1 MRRYF
6 GGGVMNLISVS
17 ADRDYEVVIDID
29 WQKAL
34 EPNLVN
40 RGQVA
45 VIVSEAMRDRI
56 IGLPETEAQIHIFT
70 VPDSEAGKSF
80 ATYQKVLDWLGAAG
94 FTRNDLIVA
103 VGGGAVTDLSGF
115 VASSWLRGIDWVAV
129 PTTLA
134 AMVDAAVGGKTGI
147 NSEYG
152 KNLIGSFYS
161 PISVLVDLSWLETLS
176 DRDFAAGL
184 AEVLKSGFI
193 VDGQIVELLK
203 GKELAEIRADAALTL
218 ELISRTV
225 AVKAKVVS
233 GDFKESFDREILNY
247 GHTLGH
253 AIELHSKYA
262 LRHGEC
268 VSIGLVFAAN
278 LAKQIG
284 SLSDEVTSLHQEI
297 LRNLG
302 LPVTYES
309 RHWPE
314 LRANMTID
322 KKSRSGTLRFV
333 AISEIGKTLRIEGP
347 SESDLLAA
355 YERLS
360 S

>member
-1 MRRYF
+1 MT
-6 GGGVMNLISVS
+6 VNISVS
-17 ADRDYEVVIDID
+17 ADRTYDVIVDCN
-29 WQKAL
+29 WREAL
-34 EPNLVN
+34 TPLLSE

-45 VIVSEAMRDRI
+45 IIVSEAMADHI
-56 IGLPETEAQIHIFT
+56 TDLPDTDAQLHIFT

-80 ATYQKVLDWLGAAG
+80 ASFQKLLDWLGAAG
-94 FTRNDLIVA
+94 FTRNDLVVA

-152 KNLIGSFYS
+152 KNLIGSFSS
-161 PISVLVDLSWLETLS
+161 PISVLVDTSWLDSLS

-184 AEVLKSGFI
+184 AEVIKSGFI
-193 VDGQIVELLK
+193 ADRKIVDLLIDK
-203 GKELAEIRADAALTL
+203 DLTNVRHDKSLTL
-218 ELISRTV
+218 ELITRTV

-233 GDFKESFDREILNY
+233 GDFRESFDREILNY

-253 AIELHSKYA
+253 AIELQSRYS

-278 LAKQIG
+278 LANQVGI
-284 SLSDEVTSLHQEI
+284 LSDELTILHGQILAKLSLPI
-297 LRNLG
+297 
-302 LPVTYES
+302 TYDS
-309 RHWPE
+309 KYWPE
-314 LRANMTID
+314 LRAAMSID

-333 AISEIGKTLRIEGP
+333 AISEIGKTLRIEAP

-355 YERLS
+355 YERLCS
-360 S
+360 

>member
-1 MRRYF
+1 MI
-6 GGGVMNLISVS
+6 NISVS
-17 ADRDYEVVIDID
+17 ADRKYEVELDVN
-29 WQKAL
+29 WQNAIKPLLA
-34 EPNLVN
+34 N

-45 VIVSEAMRDRI
+45 IIVSEAMRERI
-56 IGLPETEAQIHIFT
+56 VGLPETDAQIHIFT

-94 FTRNDLIVA
+94 FTRNDLVIA

-161 PISVLVDLSWLETLS
+161 PISVLVDLTWLETLS

-193 VDGQIVELLK
+193 VDGVIVDLLK
-203 GKELAEIRADAALTL
+203 GKSVPEVRSDRALTL

-253 AIELHSKYA
+253 AIELHCKYS

-278 LAKQIG
+278 LANKTGI
-284 SLSDEVTSLHQEI
+284 LSDEITQIHLSI
-297 LRNLG
+297 LENLG
-302 LPVTYES
+302 LPTTYES
-309 RHWPE
+309 HHWPE
-314 LRANMTID
+314 LRANMAID

-333 AISEIGKTLRIEGP
+333 AISEIGKTLRIDAP
-347 SESDLLAA
+347 NESDLLAA

>member
-1 MRRYF
+1 M
-6 GGGVMNLISVS
+6 VNISVS
-17 ADRDYEVVIDID
+17 ADRNYDVVVDCN
-29 WQKAL
+29 WRQAL
-34 EPNLVN
+34 APFLAN

-45 VIVSEAMRDRI
+45 IIVSEAMANRLTD
-56 IGLPETEAQIHIFT
+56 LPDTDAQIHIFS

-80 ATYQKVLDWLGAAG
+80 ASYQKLLDWLGAAG

-103 VGGGAVTDLSGF
+103 VGGGAVTDISGF
-115 VASSWLRGIDWVAV
+115 VASSWLRGIDWIAV

-161 PISVLVDLSWLETLS
+161 PIAVLVDLSWLDTLS

-184 AEVLKSGFI
+184 AEVIKSGFI
-193 VDGQIVELLK
+193 ADDEIVDLLK
-203 GKELAEIRADAALTL
+203 VKNLEGVRQDRKLTL
-218 ELISRTV
+218 DLITRTV

-233 GDFKESFDREILNY
+233 GDFRESFDREILNY

-253 AIELHSKYA
+253 AIELHSKYS

-268 VSIGLVFAAN
+268 VAVGLVFAAN
-278 LAKQIG
+278 LANQLGI
-284 SLSDEVTSLHQEI
+284 LSDETTNLHSEI
-297 LRNLG
+297 LANLS
-302 LPVTYES
+302 LPVSYES
-309 RHWPE
+309 KFWPE
-314 LRANMTID
+314 LRAAMSID

-333 AISEIGKTLRIEGP
+333 AISQIGKTLRIEAP

>member
-1 MRRYF
+1 MKS
-6 GGGVMNLISVS
+6 ISVT
-17 ADRDYEVVIDID
+17 ADRDYEVVIDTD
-29 WQKAL
+29 WQKAV
-34 EPNLVN
+34 EPYLSN

-56 IGLPETEAQIHIFT
+56 VNLPVTDAQIHIFT

-80 ATYQKVLDWLGAAG
+80 ASYQKVLDWLGAAG

-161 PISVLVDLSWLETLS
+161 PISVLVDLSWLSTLS

-184 AEVLKSGFI
+184 AEVIKCGFI
-193 VDGQIVELLK
+193 VDTEIVELLK
-203 GKELAEIRADAALTL
+203 DRNLLDVRSDRALTL
-218 ELISRTV
+218 ELITRSI

-278 LAKQIG
+278 LANESGILADQATDLHKKI
-284 SLSDEVTSLHQEI
+284 LS
-297 LRNLG
+297 NLG
-302 LPVTYES
+302 LPTSYES

-314 LRANMTID
+314 LRANMAID

-333 AISEIGKTLRIEGP
+333 AISEIGKTLRIEAP

-355 YERLS
+355 YERLYS
-360 S
+360 

>member
-1 MRRYF
+1 MS
-6 GGGVMNLISVS
+6 NISVS
-17 ADRDYEVVIDID
+17 ADRKYEVEIDIN
-29 WQKAL
+29 WQNAIK
-34 EPNLVN
+34 PFLVN

-45 VIVSEAMRDRI
+45 IIVSEAMRDRI
-56 IGLPETEAQIHIFT
+56 VGLPETDAQIHIFT

-94 FTRNDLIVA
+94 FTRNDLVIA

-161 PISVLVDLSWLETLS
+161 PISVLVDLTWLETLS

-193 VDGQIVELLK
+193 VDGVIVDLLN
-203 GKELAEIRADAALTL
+203 GKSVPEIRSDRALTL

-253 AIELHSKYA
+253 AIELHCKYS

-278 LAKQIG
+278 LANQTGI
-284 SLSDEVTSLHQEI
+284 LSDEITQIHLSI
-297 LRNLG
+297 LENLG
-302 LPVTYES
+302 LPTTYES
-309 RHWPE
+309 HHWPE
-314 LRANMTID
+314 LRANMAID

-333 AISEIGKTLRIEGP
+333 AISEIGKTLRIETP

>member
-1 MRRYF
+1 MKSIA
-6 GGGVMNLISVS
+6 VT
-17 ADRDYEVVIDID
+17 ADRDYKVLIDIN
-29 WQKAL
+29 WQSAL
-34 EPNLVN
+34 EPLLGS
-40 RGQVA
+40 RGQIA
-45 VIVSEAMRDRI
+45 VIVSETMRDRI
-56 IGLPETEAQIHIFT
+56 INLPSTDSQIHIFT

-94 FTRNDLIVA
+94 FTRNDLVVA

-115 VASSWLRGIDWVAV
+115 VASSWLRGIEWVAV

-161 PISVLVDLSWLETLS
+161 PVSVLVDLTWLESLS

-193 VDGQIVELLK
+193 ADPEIVELLK
-203 GKELAEIRADAALTL
+203 TRKLADVRNDRALTL
-218 ELISRTV
+218 ELITRTV

-253 AIELHSKYA
+253 AIESHSNYA

-278 LAKQIG
+278 LANQTGI
-284 SLSDEVTSLHQEI
+284 LSDEIRNLHLEI
-297 LRNLG
+297 LGNLG
-302 LPVTYES
+302 LPTSYES
-309 RHWPE
+309 RHWSE
-314 LRANMTID
+314 LRANMAID

-333 AISEIGKTLRIEGP
+333 AINEIGKTLRIEAP

-355 YERLS
+355 YERLCS
-360 S
+360 

>member
-1 MRRYF
+1 MKY
-6 GGGVMNLISVS
+6 ISVS
-17 ADRDYEVVIDID
+17 ADRDYQVVIDAN
-29 WQKAL
+29 WQEAL
-34 EPNLVN
+34 EPYLVN

-56 IGLPETEAQIHIFT
+56 TDLPETDAQIHIFT

-80 ATYQKVLDWLGAAG
+80 ATYQKLLDWLGAAG
-94 FTRNDLIVA
+94 FTRNDLVIA

-115 VASSWLRGIDWVAV
+115 VASTWLRGIDWVAV

-161 PISVLVDLSWLETLS
+161 PISVLVDLSWLDTLS

-193 VDGQIVELLK
+193 ADGEIVDLL
-203 GKELAEIRADAALTL
+203 DAKTLPEVRSNQTLTL

-278 LAKQIG
+278 LANQVG
-284 SLSDEVTSLHQEI
+284 LLSAEITALHVNI
-297 LRNLG
+297 LERLG
-302 LPVTYES
+302 LPTSYES

-314 LRANMTID
+314 LRANMAID

-333 AISEIGKTLRIEGP
+333 GISEIGKTLRIEAP

-355 YERLS
+355 YERLCS
-360 S
+360 

>member
-1 MRRYF
+1 MKS
-6 GGGVMNLISVS
+6 ISVT
-17 ADRDYEVVIDID
+17 ADRDYEIGIDTD
-29 WQKAL
+29 WQKAV
-34 EPNLVN
+34 EPYLSN

-56 IGLPETEAQIHIFT
+56 VNLPVTDAQIHIFT

-80 ATYQKVLDWLGAAG
+80 ASYQKVLDWLGAAG

-161 PISVLVDLSWLETLS
+161 PISVLVDLSWLSTLS

-184 AEVLKSGFI
+184 AEVIKCGFI
-193 VDGQIVELLK
+193 VDTQIVELLK
-203 GKELAEIRADAALTL
+203 DRNLLEVRGDRALTL
-218 ELISRTV
+218 ELITRSI
-225 AVKAKVVS
+225 AVKAQVVS

-278 LAKQIG
+278 LANKSGILADQATDLHKKI
-284 SLSDEVTSLHQEI
+284 LS
-297 LRNLG
+297 NLG
-302 LPVTYES
+302 LPTSYDS

-314 LRANMTID
+314 LRANMAID

-333 AISEIGKTLRIEGP
+333 AISELGKTLRIEAP

-355 YERLS
+355 YERLCS
-360 S
+360 

>member
-1 MRRYF
+1 
-6 GGGVMNLISVS
+6 MNTISVT
-17 ADRDYEVVIDID
+17 ADRDYEVVIDIN
-29 WQKAL
+29 WQKAI
-34 EPNLVN
+34 EPYLTN

-45 VIVSEAMRDRI
+45 VIVSEAMSDRI
-56 IGLPETEAQIHIFT
+56 VNLPVTDAQIHIFT

-94 FTRNDLIVA
+94 FTRNDLVVA

-161 PISVLVDLSWLETLS
+161 PISVLVDLSWLSTLS

-184 AEVLKSGFI
+184 AEVIKCGFI
-193 VDGQIVELLK
+193 VDTEIVELLK
-203 GKELAEIRADAALTL
+203 DRNLLEVRGDRDLTL
-218 ELISRTV
+218 ELITRSI

-278 LAKQIG
+278 LANQSGILADQATELHKRI
-284 SLSDEVTSLHQEI
+284 LS
-297 LRNLG
+297 NLG
-302 LPVTYES
+302 LPTSYES

-314 LRANMTID
+314 LRANMAID

-333 AISEIGKTLRIEGP
+333 AISEFGKTLRIEAP

-355 YERLS
+355 YERLCS
-360 S
+360 

>member
-1 MRRYF
+1 
-6 GGGVMNLISVS
+6 MNTISVT
-17 ADRDYEVVIDID
+17 ADRNYEVVIDIN
-29 WQKAL
+29 WQKAI
-34 EPNLVN
+34 EPYLTN

-56 IGLPETEAQIHIFT
+56 VNLPVTDAQIHIFT
-70 VPDSEAGKSF
+70 VPDSEAGKSL

-94 FTRNDLIVA
+94 FTRNDLVVA

-184 AEVLKSGFI
+184 AEVIKCGFI
-193 VDGQIVELLK
+193 VDTEIVELLK
-203 GKELAEIRADAALTL
+203 ERNLLQVRGDRDLTL
-218 ELISRTV
+218 ELISRSI

-278 LAKQIG
+278 LANQSGILADQATELHKKI
-284 SLSDEVTSLHQEI
+284 LSD
-297 LRNLG
+297 LG
-302 LPVTYES
+302 LPTSYES

-314 LRANMTID
+314 LRANMAID

-333 AISEIGKTLRIEGP
+333 AISEFGKTLRIEAP

-355 YERLS
+355 YERLCS
-360 S
+360 

>member
-1 MRRYF
+1 MS
-6 GGGVMNLISVS
+6 NISVT
-17 ADRDYEVVIDID
+17 ADRKYEVVIDVN
-29 WQKAL
+29 WQQAIKPLLA
-34 EPNLVN
+34 N

-45 VIVSEAMRDRI
+45 IIVSEAMRDRI
-56 IGLPETEAQIHIFT
+56 VGLPETDAQIHIFT

-94 FTRNDLIVA
+94 FTRNDLVIA

-152 KNLIGSFYS
+152 KNLIGSFHS
-161 PISVLVDLSWLETLS
+161 PISVLVDLTWLETLS

-193 VDGQIVELLK
+193 VDGVIVDLLK
-203 GKELAEIRADAALTL
+203 GKSVTEIRSDRALTL

-253 AIELHSKYA
+253 AIELHCKYS

-268 VSIGLVFAAN
+268 VSIGLAFAAN
-278 LAKQIG
+278 LANQTGI
-284 SLSDEVTSLHQEI
+284 LSDEITQLHLSI
-297 LRNLG
+297 LENLG
-302 LPVTYES
+302 LPTTYES
-309 RHWPE
+309 HHWPE
-314 LRANMTID
+314 LRANMAID

-333 AISEIGKTLRIEGP
+333 AISEIGKTLRIEAP

>member
-1 MRRYF
+1 MKH
-6 GGGVMNLISVS
+6 ISVS
-17 ADRDYEVVIDID
+17 ADRDYEVVIDAS
-29 WQKAL
+29 WQIAL
-34 EPNLVN
+34 EPYLVN

-56 IGLPETEAQIHIFT
+56 TDFPDTDAQIHIFT

-80 ATYQKVLDWLGAAG
+80 ATYQKLLDWLGAAG
-94 FTRNDLIVA
+94 FTRNDLVIA

-115 VASSWLRGIDWVAV
+115 VASTWLRGIDWVAV

-161 PISVLVDLSWLETLS
+161 PISVLVDLSWLDTLS

-193 VDGQIVELLK
+193 ADGEIVDLL
-203 GKELAEIRADAALTL
+203 DAKTLPEVRSNQTLTL

-278 LAKQIG
+278 LANQVG
-284 SLSDEVTSLHQEI
+284 LLSAEITALHVNI
-297 LRNLG
+297 LERLG
-302 LPVTYES
+302 LPTSYES

-314 LRANMTID
+314 LRSNMAID

-333 AISEIGKTLRIEGP
+333 GISEIGKTLRIEAP

-355 YERLS
+355 YERLCS
-360 S
+360 

>member
-1 MRRYF
+1 MKS
-6 GGGVMNLISVS
+6 ISVT
-17 ADRDYEVVIDID
+17 ADRDYEVVIDTD
-29 WQKAL
+29 WQKAV
-34 EPNLVN
+34 EPYLSN

-56 IGLPETEAQIHIFT
+56 VNLPVTDAQIHIFT

-161 PISVLVDLSWLETLS
+161 PISVLVDLSWLSTLS

-184 AEVLKSGFI
+184 AEVIKCGFI
-193 VDGQIVELLK
+193 VDTEIVELLK
-203 GKELAEIRADAALTL
+203 DRNLLDVRSDRALTL
-218 ELISRTV
+218 ELITRSI

-278 LAKQIG
+278 LANESGILADQATDLHKKI
-284 SLSDEVTSLHQEI
+284 LS
-297 LRNLG
+297 NLG
-302 LPVTYES
+302 LPTSYES

-314 LRANMTID
+314 LRANMAID

-333 AISEIGKTLRIEGP
+333 AISEIGKTLRIEAP

-355 YERLS
+355 YERLYS
-360 S
+360 

>member
-1 MRRYF
+1 
-6 GGGVMNLISVS
+6 MNTISIT

-29 WQKAL
+29 WQKAIQPYL
-34 EPNLVN
+34 AN

-56 IGLPETEAQIHIFT
+56 FNLPVTDAQIHVFT

-80 ATYQKVLDWLGAAG
+80 TTYQKLLDWLGAAG

-103 VGGGAVTDLSGF
+103 IGGGAVSDLSGF

-161 PISVLVDLSWLETLS
+161 PIAVLIDLSWLNTLS

-184 AEVLKSGFI
+184 AEVTKYGFI
-193 VDGQIVELLK
+193 VDTEIVELLK
-203 GKELAEIRADAALTL
+203 DRNLSQVRSDRALTL
-218 ELISRTV
+218 ELITRSI

-253 AIELHSKYA
+253 AIELHSKYT

-278 LAKQIG
+278 LANQFGILADQSTDLHKKI
-284 SLSDEVTSLHQEI
+284 LS
-297 LRNLG
+297 NLG
-302 LPVTYES
+302 LPTSYES

-314 LRANMTID
+314 LRANMAID

-333 AISEIGKTLRIEGP
+333 AISEFGKTLRIEAP

-355 YERLS
+355 YERLCS
-360 S
+360 

>member
-1 MRRYF
+1 MT
-6 GGGVMNLISVS
+6 NISVS
-17 ADRDYEVVIDID
+17 ADRKYEVEIDIN
-29 WQKAL
+29 WQNAIKPLLA
-34 EPNLVN
+34 N

-45 VIVSEAMRDRI
+45 IIVSEAMRDRI
-56 IGLPETEAQIHIFT
+56 VGLPETDAQIHIFT

-94 FTRNDLIVA
+94 FTRNDLVIA

-161 PISVLVDLSWLETLS
+161 PISVLVDLTWLETLS

-193 VDGQIVELLK
+193 VDGVIVDLLK
-203 GKELAEIRADAALTL
+203 GKSLPEIRSDRALTL

-233 GDFKESFDREILNY
+233 GDFKENFDREILNY

-253 AIELHSKYA
+253 AIELHCKYS

-278 LAKQIG
+278 LANQTGI
-284 SLSDEVTSLHQEI
+284 LSDEITQLHLSI
-297 LRNLG
+297 LENLG
-302 LPVTYES
+302 LPTTYES
-309 RHWPE
+309 HHWPE
-314 LRANMTID
+314 LRANMAID

-333 AISEIGKTLRIEGP
+333 AISEIGKTLRIETP

>member
-1 MRRYF
+1 MTIIA
-6 GGGVMNLISVS
+6 VT
-17 ADRDYEVVIDID
+17 ADRDYEVVIDIN

-34 EPNLVN
+34 EPHLID

-56 IGLPETEAQIHIFT
+56 VSLPSTDAQIHIFT

-94 FTRNDLIVA
+94 FTRNDLVVA

-115 VASSWLRGIDWVAV
+115 VASSWLRGIDWIAV

-161 PISVLVDLSWLETLS
+161 PISVLVDLTWLETLS

-184 AEVLKSGFI
+184 AEVIKSGFI
-193 VDGQIVELLK
+193 VDVEIVELLK
-203 GKELAEIRADAALTL
+203 ARSLAEVRNNRSLTL
-218 ELISRTV
+218 ELITRTV

-253 AIELHSKYA
+253 AIESLSKYA

-268 VSIGLVFAAN
+268 VAIGLVFAAN
-278 LAKQIG
+278 LANQTGI
-284 SLSDEVTSLHQEI
+284 LSDEIRDLHHEI
-297 LRNLG
+297 LGRLG
-302 LPVTYES
+302 LPTSYES
-309 RHWPE
+309 QHWPV
-314 LRANMTID
+314 LRANMAID

-333 AISEIGKTLRIEGP
+333 AISEIGKTLRIEAP

-355 YERLS
+355 YERLCS
-360 S
+360 

>member
-1 MRRYF
+1 MKH
-6 GGGVMNLISVS
+6 ISVS
-17 ADRDYEVVIDID
+17 ADRDYEVVIDAN
-29 WQKAL
+29 WQIAL
-34 EPNLVN
+34 EPYLVN

-56 IGLPETEAQIHIFT
+56 TDLPESDAHVHIFT

-80 ATYQKVLDWLGAAG
+80 TTYQKLLDWLGAAG
-94 FTRNDLIVA
+94 FTRNDLVIA

-115 VASSWLRGIDWVAV
+115 VASTWLRGIDWVAV

-161 PISVLVDLSWLETLS
+161 PISVLVDLDWLDTLS

-193 VDGQIVELLK
+193 ADGKIVEMLK
-203 GKELAEIRADAALTL
+203 EKVLPEIRSDRALTL

-278 LAKQIG
+278 LANQVGI
-284 SLSDEVTSLHQEI
+284 LSDEITALHGRI
-297 LRNLG
+297 LEKLG
-302 LPVTYES
+302 LPTSYET
-309 RHWPE
+309 RYWPE
-314 LRANMTID
+314 LRANMAID

-333 AISEIGKTLRIEGP
+333 GISEIGKTLRIEAP

-355 YERLS
+355 YERLC
-360 S
+360 

>member
-1 MRRYF
+1 MKS
-6 GGGVMNLISVS
+6 ISVS

-29 WQKAL
+29 WQKAI
-34 EPNLVN
+34 EPYLIN

-56 IGLPETEAQIHIFT
+56 VNLPVTDAQIHIFT

-94 FTRNDLIVA
+94 FTRNDLVIA

-161 PISVLVDLSWLETLS
+161 PISVLVDLSWLSTLS

-184 AEVLKSGFI
+184 AEVIKCGFI
-193 VDGQIVELLK
+193 VDIEIVELLK
-203 GKELAEIRADAALTL
+203 DRNLLEVRGDRALTL
-218 ELISRTV
+218 ELITRSI
-225 AVKAKVVS
+225 AVKANVVS

-253 AIELHSKYA
+253 AIELHCKYA

-278 LAKQIG
+278 LANQSGI
-284 SLSDEVTSLHQEI
+284 LADQATDLHKRI

-302 LPVTYES
+302 LPTSYES

-314 LRANMTID
+314 LRANMAID

-333 AISEIGKTLRIEGP
+333 AISEFGKTLRIEAP

-355 YERLS
+355 YERLCS
-360 S
+360 

>member
-1 MRRYF
+1 
-6 GGGVMNLISVS
+6 MNKILVS
-17 ADRDYEVVIDID
+17 ADREYEVVIDID
-29 WQKAL
+29 WQRAI
-34 EPNLVN
+34 EPYLVN

-193 VDGQIVELLK
+193 VDGEIVELLK

-284 SLSDEVTSLHQEI
+284 ILSEEVTSLHQEI
-297 LRNLG
+297 LSKLD
-302 LPVTYES
+302 LPITYES

-314 LRANMTID
+314 LRANMAID

>member
-1 MRRYF
+1 MT
-6 GGGVMNLISVS
+6 NISVS
-17 ADRDYEVVIDID
+17 ADRKYEVEIDVY
-29 WQKAL
+29 WQTAIKPLLA
-34 EPNLVN
+34 N

-45 VIVSEAMRDRI
+45 IIVSETMRNRI
-56 IGLPETEAQIHIFT
+56 VGLPETDAQIHIFT

-94 FTRNDLIVA
+94 FTRNDLVIA

-134 AMVDAAVGGKTGI
+134 AMVDAAVGGKTGL

-161 PISVLVDLSWLETLS
+161 PISVLVDLTWLETLS

-193 VDGQIVELLK
+193 VDGVIVGLLK
-203 GKELAEIRADAALTL
+203 EKSLPEIRSDRALTL

-253 AIELHSKYA
+253 AIESHCKYS

-278 LAKQIG
+278 LANQTGI
-284 SLSDEVTSLHQEI
+284 LSDEITQLHLSI
-297 LRNLG
+297 LKDLG
-302 LPVTYES
+302 LPTTYER

-314 LRANMTID
+314 LRANMAID

-333 AISEIGKTLRIEGP
+333 AISDIGKTLRIEAP

>member
-1 MRRYF
+1 MKS
-6 GGGVMNLISVS
+6 ISVT

-29 WQKAL
+29 WQKAI
-34 EPNLVN
+34 EPYLIN

-56 IGLPETEAQIHIFT
+56 VNLPVTDAQIHIFT

-161 PISVLVDLSWLETLS
+161 PISVLVDLSWLSTLS

-184 AEVLKSGFI
+184 AEVIKCGFI
-193 VDGQIVELLK
+193 VDTEIVELLK
-203 GKELAEIRADAALTL
+203 DRNLLDVRSDRALTL
-218 ELISRTV
+218 ELITRSI

-278 LAKQIG
+278 LANESGILADQATDLHKKI
-284 SLSDEVTSLHQEI
+284 LS
-297 LRNLG
+297 NLG
-302 LPVTYES
+302 LPTSYES

-314 LRANMTID
+314 LRANMAID

-333 AISEIGKTLRIEGP
+333 AISEIGKTLRIEAP

-355 YERLS
+355 YERLCS
-360 S
+360 

>member
-1 MRRYF
+1 
-6 GGGVMNLISVS
+6 MNVISVS
-17 ADRDYEVVIDID
+17 ADREYEVVIDID
-29 WQKAL
+29 WQKVL
-34 EPNLVN
+34 EPYLVN

-80 ATYQKVLDWLGAAG
+80 ETYQKVLDWLGAAG

-203 GKELAEIRADAALTL
+203 GKELAEIRADATLTL

-253 AIELHSKYA
+253 AIELHSRYA

-284 SLSDEVTSLHQEI
+284 ILSDEVTSLHQEI
-297 LRNLG
+297 LGNLG

-309 RHWPE
+309 RHWSE
-314 LRANMTID
+314 LRANMAID

>member
-1 MRRYF
+1 MRH
-6 GGGVMNLISVS
+6 ISVS
-17 ADRDYEVVIDID
+17 ADRDYQVVIEAD

-34 EPNLVN
+34 APYLVN
-40 RGQVA
+40 RGQIA
-45 VIVSEAMRDRI
+45 IIVSDAMRDRI
-56 IGLPETEAQIHIFT
+56 SGLPESDAQVHIFT

-80 ATYQKVLDWLGAAG
+80 ATYQKLLDWLGAAG
-94 FTRNDLIVA
+94 FTRNDLVVA

-115 VASSWLRGIDWVAV
+115 VASTWLRGIDWVAV

-152 KNLIGSFYS
+152 KNLVGSFYS
-161 PISVLVDLSWLETLS
+161 PVSVLVDLSWLDTLS

-193 VDGQIVELLK
+193 ADGQIVELLN
-203 GKELAEIRADAALTL
+203 GKSLSEVRSDQTLTC
-218 ELISRTV
+218 ELITRTV
-225 AVKAKVVS
+225 AVKARVVS

-253 AIELHSKYA
+253 AIEQHSKYA

-278 LAKQIG
+278 LANQVGI
-284 SLSDEVTSLHQEI
+284 LSDDLTALHRSI
-297 LRNLG
+297 LEKLG
-302 LPVTYES
+302 LPTSYES
-309 RHWPE
+309 RFWPE
-314 LRANMTID
+314 LRANMAID

-333 AISEIGKTLRIEGP
+333 GISEIGKTLRIEAP
-347 SESDLLAA
+347 NESDLIAA
-355 YERLS
+355 YERLCS
-360 S
+360 

>member
-1 MRRYF
+1 MI
-6 GGGVMNLISVS
+6 NISVS
-17 ADRDYEVVIDID
+17 ADRKYEVELDVN
-29 WQKAL
+29 WQNAIKPLLA
-34 EPNLVN
+34 N

-45 VIVSEAMRDRI
+45 IIVSEAMRERI
-56 IGLPETEAQIHIFT
+56 VGLPETDAQIHIFT

-94 FTRNDLIVA
+94 FTRNDLVIA

-161 PISVLVDLSWLETLS
+161 PISVLVDLTWLETLS

-193 VDGQIVELLK
+193 VDGVIVDLLK
-203 GKELAEIRADAALTL
+203 GKSVPEVRSDRALTL

-253 AIELHSKYA
+253 AIELHCKYS

-278 LAKQIG
+278 LANQTGI
-284 SLSDEVTSLHQEI
+284 LSDEITQIHLSI
-297 LRNLG
+297 LENLG
-302 LPVTYES
+302 LPTTYES
-309 RHWPE
+309 HHWPE
-314 LRANMTID
+314 LRAN
-322 KKSRSGTLRFV
+322 
-333 AISEIGKTLRIEGP
+333 
-347 SESDLLAA
+347 LLAA

>member
-1 MRRYF
+1 
-6 GGGVMNLISVS
+6 MNTISVT
-17 ADRDYEVVIDID
+17 ADRNYEVVIDIN
-29 WQKAL
+29 WQKAI
-34 EPNLVN
+34 EPYLTN

-56 IGLPETEAQIHIFT
+56 VNLPVTDAQIHVFT

-161 PISVLVDLSWLETLS
+161 PISVLVDLSWLATLS

-184 AEVLKSGFI
+184 AEVIKCGFI
-193 VDGQIVELLK
+193 VDTEIVELLK
-203 GKELAEIRADAALTL
+203 DRNLLEVRGDRDLTL
-218 ELISRTV
+218 ELITRSI
-225 AVKAKVVS
+225 AVNAKVVS

-278 LAKQIG
+278 LANQSGILADQATDLHKKI
-284 SLSDEVTSLHQEI
+284 LS
-297 LRNLG
+297 NLG
-302 LPVTYES
+302 LPTSYES

-314 LRANMTID
+314 LRANMAID

-333 AISEIGKTLRIEGP
+333 AISEFGKTLRIEAP

-355 YERLS
+355 YERLCS
-360 S
+360 

>member
-1 MRRYF
+1 M
-6 GGGVMNLISVS
+6 VNISVS
-17 ADRDYEVVIDID
+17 ADRNYDVVVDCN
-29 WQKAL
+29 WRQAL
-34 EPNLVN
+34 APFLAN

-45 VIVSEAMRDRI
+45 IIVSEAMANRLTD
-56 IGLPETEAQIHIFT
+56 LPDTDAQIHIFS

-80 ATYQKVLDWLGAAG
+80 ASYQKLLDWLGAAG
-94 FTRNDLIVA
+94 FTRNDLVVA

-115 VASSWLRGIDWVAV
+115 VASSWLRGIDWIAV

-161 PISVLVDLSWLETLS
+161 PIAVLVDLSWLDTLS

-184 AEVLKSGFI
+184 AEVIKSGFI
-193 VDGQIVELLK
+193 ADGEIVDLLK
-203 GKELAEIRADAALTL
+203 VKNLEGVRQDRNLTL
-218 ELISRTV
+218 DLITRTV

-233 GDFKESFDREILNY
+233 GDFRESFDREILNY

-253 AIELHSKYA
+253 AIELHSKYS

-268 VSIGLVFAAN
+268 VAVGLVFAAN
-278 LAKQIG
+278 LANQLGI
-284 SLSDEVTSLHQEI
+284 LSDETTNLHSEI
-297 LRNLG
+297 LANLS
-302 LPVTYES
+302 LPVSYES
-309 RHWPE
+309 KFWPE
-314 LRANMTID
+314 LRAAMSID

-333 AISEIGKTLRIEGP
+333 AISQIGKTLRIEAP

>member
-1 MRRYF
+1 
-6 GGGVMNLISVS
+6 MNTISIS

-29 WQKAL
+29 WQRAI
-34 EPNLVN
+34 EPYLTN

-56 IGLPETEAQIHIFT
+56 VNLPVTDAQIHIFT

-94 FTRNDLIVA
+94 FTRNDLMVA

-134 AMVDAAVGGKTGI
+134 SMVDAAVGGKTGI

-161 PISVLVDLSWLETLS
+161 PISVLVDLSWLSTLS

-184 AEVLKSGFI
+184 AEVIKCGFI
-193 VDGQIVELLK
+193 VDTKIVELLK
-203 GKELAEIRADAALTL
+203 STNLLEVRSDRDLTL
-218 ELISRTV
+218 ELITRSI

-253 AIELHSKYA
+253 AIELHSKYT

-278 LAKQIG
+278 LANQSGILADQATDLHKKI
-284 SLSDEVTSLHQEI
+284 LS
-297 LRNLG
+297 NLG
-302 LPVTYES
+302 LPTSYES

-314 LRANMTID
+314 LRANMASD

-333 AISEIGKTLRIEGP
+333 AISEFGKTLRIEAP

-355 YERLS
+355 YERLCS
-360 S
+360 

>member
-1 MRRYF
+1 
-6 GGGVMNLISVS
+6 MNTISIT

-29 WQKAL
+29 WQKAI
-34 EPNLVN
+34 EPYLTN
-40 RGQVA
+40 RGQIA
-45 VIVSEAMRDRI
+45 VIVSEAMRYRI
-56 IGLPETEAQIHIFT
+56 VNLPVTDAQIHVFT

-80 ATYQKVLDWLGAAG
+80 ATYQKILDWLGAAG

-161 PISVLVDLSWLETLS
+161 PISVLVDLSWLSTLS

-184 AEVLKSGFI
+184 AEVIKCGFI
-193 VDGQIVELLK
+193 VDTEIVELLK
-203 GKELAEIRADAALTL
+203 DRNLLEVRSDRDLTL
-218 ELISRTV
+218 ELITRSI

-278 LAKQIG
+278 LANQCGILADQATDLHKKI
-284 SLSDEVTSLHQEI
+284 LS
-297 LRNLG
+297 NLG
-302 LPVTYES
+302 LPTSYES

-314 LRANMTID
+314 LRANMAID

-333 AISEIGKTLRIEGP
+333 AISEFGKTLRIEAP

-355 YERLS
+355 YERLCS
-360 S
+360 

>member
-1 MRRYF
+1 MT
-6 GGGVMNLISVS
+6 NISVS
-17 ADRDYEVVIDID
+17 ADRKYEVEIDVN
-29 WQKAL
+29 WQNAIKPLLA
-34 EPNLVN
+34 N

-45 VIVSEAMRDRI
+45 IMVSEAMRDRI
-56 IGLPETEAQIHIFT
+56 VGLPETDAQIHIFT

-94 FTRNDLIVA
+94 FTRNDLVIA

-193 VDGQIVELLK
+193 VDGVIVDLLK
-203 GKELAEIRADAALTL
+203 GKGVPEVRSDRALTL

-253 AIELHSKYA
+253 AIELHCKYS

-278 LAKQIG
+278 LANQTGI
-284 SLSDEVTSLHQEI
+284 LSDEITQMHLSI
-297 LRNLG
+297 LEKLG
-302 LPVTYES
+302 LPTTYES

-314 LRANMTID
+314 LRANMAID

-333 AISEIGKTLRIEGP
+333 AISEIGKTLRIEAP

>member
-1 MRRYF
+1 MKT
-6 GGGVMNLISVS
+6 ISVS
-17 ADRDYEVVIDID
+17 ADREYEVQIDTD
-29 WQKAL
+29 WLRAI
-34 EPNLVN
+34 EPYFAG

-45 VIVSEAMRDRI
+45 VIVSESMRDRI
-56 IGLPETEAQIHIFT
+56 SGVPETDAQVHIFT

-80 ATYQKVLDWLGAAG
+80 ATYQKLLDWLGAAG
-94 FTRNDLIVA
+94 FTRNDLVIA

-115 VASSWLRGIDWVAV
+115 VASSWLRGIDWIAV

-161 PISVLVDLSWLETLS
+161 PISVIVDLAWLSTLS

-184 AEVLKSGFI
+184 AEVVKCGFI
-193 VDGQIVELLK
+193 VDPEIVEILK
-203 GKELAEIRADAALTL
+203 TKNLAEVRSDRALTL
-218 ELISRTV
+218 ELIARSI

-253 AIELHSKYA
+253 AIESHSKYV

-268 VSIGLVFAAN
+268 VAIGLVFAAN
-278 LAKQIG
+278 LANQIGTLSDQVTDLHKQI
-284 SLSDEVTSLHQEI
+284 LN
-297 LRNLG
+297 NLA
-302 LPVTYES
+302 LPISYEL

-347 SESDLLAA
+347 SETDLLAA
-355 YERLS
+355 YERLCS
-360 S
+360 

>member
-1 MRRYF
+1 MKK
-6 GGGVMNLISVS
+6 ISVS
-17 ADRDYEVVIDID
+17 ADRDYEVLIDID
-29 WQKAL
+29 WRKAVTPL
-34 EPNLVN
+34 LLG

-45 VIVSEAMRDRI
+45 IIVSEAMRDRI
-56 IGLPETEAQIHIFT
+56 VNLPNTDAEIHIFT

-94 FTRNDLIVA
+94 FTRNDLVVA

-161 PISVLVDLSWLETLS
+161 PISVLVDLSWLATLS

-193 VDGQIVELLK
+193 VDGQIVDLLK
-203 GKELAEIRADAALTL
+203 GKELAEVRANRTLTL

-253 AIELHSKYA
+253 AIELHCKFM

-278 LAKQIG
+278 LANQVGI
-284 SLSDEVTSLHQEI
+284 LSDEITGLHISTLEK
-297 LRNLG
+297 LG
-302 LPVTYES
+302 LPTSYES
-309 RHWPE
+309 HHWPE
-314 LRANMTID
+314 LRASMAID
-322 KKSRSGTLRFV
+322 KKSRSGALRFV
-333 AISEIGKTLRIEGP
+333 AISEIGKTLRIEAP